1 MSAPVL
7 LNLLNEMKKRDQM
20 RGLPSDQMRCLSS
33 DQMRGLPSI
42 LSLFGNKLKKF
53 NTGVR
58 MLYSIYHMTL
68 K

>member
-7 LNLLNEMKKRDQM
+7 LNLLIEMKKRDQM
-20 RGLPSDQMRCLSS
+20 RGLPS